1 MNIKKL
7 KIPDYIKSSIHNQ
20 KLIDTLIPFD
30 PPFKFGQ
37 EGFYCYDNVAW
48 IETQN
53 GLCYLQHKNK
63 FKAELLQIDA
73 YHLTK
78 EQKLAIRQFVKF
90 SPKKFITQELI
101 DYDCAIDFTEYFL
114 SIQHRLQSYKMHKQI
129 MQRLKKTK

>member
-7 KIPDYIKSSIHNQ
+7 KIPDYIKYSVHNQ

-30 PPFKFGQ
+30 PPFKFGK

-48 IETQN
+48 FETEN
-53 GLCYLQHKNK
+53 GLCYLQNKNK
-63 FKAELLQIDA
+63 FNAELLQIDA

-90 SPKKFITQELI
+90 SPKKFITKELL
-101 DYDCAIDFTEYFL
+101 DYYWAIEFTEQFF
-114 SIQHRLQSYKMHKQI
+114 SIRNRLQSYKMHKQI
-129 MQRLKKTK
+129 MQKFKKTK